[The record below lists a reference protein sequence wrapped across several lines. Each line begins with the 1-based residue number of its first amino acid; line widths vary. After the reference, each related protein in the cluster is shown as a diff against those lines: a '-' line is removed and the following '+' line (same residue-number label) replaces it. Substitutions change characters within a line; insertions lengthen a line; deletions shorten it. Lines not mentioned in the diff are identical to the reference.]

1 MAHKKR
7 RRRHTSGLG
16 RKKAHGRGPICVTV
30 RKGTKKSSAHT
41 KCFAT
46 SKAAHLFLMRAVS
59 GKAGH
64 RVKSA
69 LIYKRGRAARAAR

>member
-1 MAHKKR
+1 MAKR
-7 RRRHTSGLG
+7 RKRSHLG

-30 RKGTKKSSAHT
+30 RRGTKKNSAHT
-41 KCFAT
+41 KCFAS
-46 SKAAHLFLMRAVS
+46 SKAAHQFLMRSVS

-69 LIYKRGRAARAAR
+69 LIYKRGRAAKAAR